1 MREKDLQIIELKGL
15 SAHTMELIL
24 NCIYTDQVEF
34 STENVQEILPAASLL
49 QLSDIQT
56 AGADFLES
64 QLDPTNSLGI
74 KQFADAHGCIQLKK
88 AAQEY
93 VYEHFS
99 QVVQNEEFLNLK
111 FNELEDLIKLDEI
124 EVCLS
129 LYKLTLE
136 INLTYYKRFQVKKL
150 FITQFLIG

>member
-111 FNELEDLIKLDEI
+111 FNELEDIIKLDEI
-124 EVCLS
+124 EVSLN

-136 INLTYYKRFQVKKL
+136 LNSTY
-150 FITQFLIG
+150 